1 MKKRVFISFL
11 ALESQ
16 EGTYSLND
24 GNNSDQYDECFGQ
37 VPLAIKLMNEGK
49 LDCIGLFDARQAL
62 DEQKPDSYA
71 NLLARLKELYPGIE
85 NAAQR
90 FSLELDEPGMG
101 LFSSI
106 AGIIAKY
113 SKEDEVDLYL
123 DSTHNTP
130 GIPMFIVLNAIEQ
143 AYANARVKGIY
154 CWKEQP
160 CPAIDGKR
168 NYAVEDLVKTYNDNR
183 LGEAI
188 GYFQRTMHIAK
199 ENVKAEET
207 DTEDIKNLKRILGDL
222 ETSLQ
227 YSNFVEVVKH
237 SRELV
242 AGIENMV
249 NDPGVSGILK
259 AYLKPLGNMFAS
271 YIEEDDVYTAINIAK
286 GLYYDASQVQPC
298 VTLLEAIY
306 NQIIDQLIEKNLN
319 ESDKLLF
326 CNLTANQRYKLHKY
340 AETALCIRWNS
351 SAEEVS
357 REYKKLMQFTSK
369 EAAELFESVGNALEQ
384 VYKNTNPSIC
394 YKKVYDRKFKA
405 GRAISDFLSELR
417 NSIDHGFG
425 KKAENE
431 EELMLA
437 YIDVLK
443 LMYRTFVLE

>member
-16 EGTYSLND
+16 EGTYSLNN
-24 GNNSDQYDECFGQ
+24 GNNSEQYNESFGQ
-37 VPLAIKLMNEGK
+37 VPLVKKLMGEGK
-49 LDCIGLFDARQAL
+49 LDCIGLFDARQAS
-62 DEQKPDSYA
+62 DEQKPDSYT
-71 NLLARLKELYPGIE
+71 NLLAKLKELYPGIE
-85 NAAQR
+85 NDTQLI
-90 FSLELDEPGMG
+90 SLETNEPGMG
-101 LFSSI
+101 LFLSI
-106 AGIIAKY
+106 TDIIARF
-113 SKEDEVDLYL
+113 SKEDEVDLYI
-123 DSTHNTP
+123 DSTNNTP
-130 GIPMFIVLNAIEQ
+130 GIPMFIVLNAIEK

-154 CWKEQP
+154 CWKSLP
-160 CPAIDGKR
+160 DTDGKR
-168 NYAVEDLVKTYNDNR
+168 NYAIEDLVKTYNDNR

-207 DTEDIKNLKRILGDL
+207 DSEDVKDLKGILGDL

-237 SRELV
+237 SKKLV
-242 AGIENMV
+242 AAIENMV
-249 NDPGVSGILK
+249 NDSSVSGILK

-286 GLYYDASQVQPC
+286 GLYYDASQVQSC

-319 ESDKLLF
+319 EPDKLLF
-326 CNLTANQRYKLHKY
+326 YNLTANQRYKLHKY

-369 EAAELFESVGNALEQ
+369 EVAELFESVGDALEQ

-417 NSIDHGFG
+417 NSMDHGFG
-425 KKAENE
+425 KKVENE

-443 LMYRTFVLE
+443 LMYKTFVLE